1 MKNSKQKD
9 LFPSTLLSEDTL
21 ANLSPSQAEKEVK
34 KIQDISGQKC
44 LGLSKKSNRL
54 GLLEKTLVDTLN
66 SVSTMLS
73 KTWRAKVT
81 PQGHLIFQ
89 HQASAHSTKGKG
101 YGLLPTA
108 TKSDAT
114 VGGII
119 GKDDKFKVTKTGTL
133 RKINR
138 KGIDGSIGLAR
149 YAKMWPTPTVCR
161 DSMYIDKSPNK
172 HKRHSRGLAS
182 EAEHR
187 KMWPSPRATDHF
199 PGMGDYVNENKTGY
213 TVTRKKTG
221 RKFGAKL
228 ADAVDYEDKKTW
240 PTPTSTDGQRGDA
253 WNIKGWK
260 KRKEKWAKKGVN
272 LHKPLD
278 VAVKL
283 WPSPKVSDMHNAH
296 MKKDEKGI
304 PHDVKKGNLR
314 GAVLWPT
321 PRATKRAAY
330 SEKPAPSMIK
340 GKHGWSTTAA
350 VTDSLSDNPHRNWP
364 TPCHGDAHKNTKK
377 WREGR
382 QNSLTAHANKW
393 PTPSRRDYKGGYI
406 GGRFKDGKPYNTT
419 LDTAAQYSDN
429 KDKKKKSGQLNPTWV
444 EWLMGYPINYT
455 LLDVPNDTTY
465 EGNVLE
471 PGYWKVEPNVP
482 RIDVDIPERIKRLKA
497 LGNSIVPQIA
507 YNIGKSILDSYV
519 VKLHPEEKC
528 GDL

>member
-34 KIQDISGQKC
+34 KIQDISGRKC

-350 VTDSLSDNPHRNWP
+350 VTDSLSDKPHR
-364 TPCHGDAHKNTKK
+364 
-377 WREGR
+377 
-382 QNSLTAHANKW
+382 KW